1 VSLTIKQKAKK
12 SRVCPSCTTKSS
24 QSEASPP
31 CLTKSERTPTSPARL
46 GSPLALRSNT
56 ALRSLHSSWR
66 VENGINAYIQYEP
79 QSAAYK
85 PFDLLDV
92 FMRMSRRCF
101 LPRTGVLDRVWRGP
115 CISFPPKSIA
125 TNTFARSEV
134 SYLLFFL
141 AEGLPLLAD
150 QLLAVTHLHVFE
162 IAAGL
167 AADRE
172 LHECVGGSLDLAF
185 VLDGGPLLRV
195 LRVQGATQLG
205 ASRICDFDLV
215 DVVGLD
221 PALVLCIG
229 SLVGCVD

>member
-1 VSLTIKQKAKK
+1 LIAFGEVLVFLSP
-12 SRVCPSCTTKSS
+12 RS
-24 QSEASPP
+24 Q
-31 CLTKSERTPTSPARL
+31 
-46 GSPLALRSNT
+46 
-56 ALRSLHSSWR
+56 
-66 VENGINAYIQYEP
+66 
-79 QSAAYK
+79 
-85 PFDLLDV
+85 
-92 FMRMSRRCF
+92 
-101 LPRTGVLDRVWRGP
+101 
-115 CISFPPKSIA
+115 SIA
-125 TNTFARSEV
+125 TNTSARSEV

-150 QLLAVTHLHVFE
+150 QLLAVTHLHVLE
-162 IAAGL
+162 IAACLTTDG
-167 AADRE
+167 E